1 MIALPILD
9 RERMGDNPVRPIMQA
24 GALCVRRQGPHDES
38 EVLLISSRSTGLWGI
53 PKGHMEPGETVR
65 QVAER
70 EAYEEAGVR
79 GIALEPAIGQFS
91 YRKVPRL
98 EQRLKSYLVAV
109 HLVFVQGLM
118 IDYPESGARRVEW
131 MPMRVA
137 AGEVANS
144 ELGRIIGRL
153 AQHPLYNGDAA

>member
-1 MIALPILD
+1 MVDLPILH
-9 RERMGDNPVRPIMQA
+9 RERMGDNPVRPILQA
-24 GALCVRRQGPHDES
+24 GALCVRRQGQHDES

-79 GIALEPAIGQFS
+79 GIALEPAIGHFS

-98 EQRLKSYLVAV
+98 EQRLKSYLVTV
-109 HLVFVQGLM
+109 HLIFVQSLM
-118 IDYPESGARRVEW
+118 VDYPESGARRVEW
-131 MPMRVA
+131 MPMRAA
-137 AGEVANS
+137 AGEVANG

-153 AQHPLYNGDAA
+153 EHHPLYDGDVA